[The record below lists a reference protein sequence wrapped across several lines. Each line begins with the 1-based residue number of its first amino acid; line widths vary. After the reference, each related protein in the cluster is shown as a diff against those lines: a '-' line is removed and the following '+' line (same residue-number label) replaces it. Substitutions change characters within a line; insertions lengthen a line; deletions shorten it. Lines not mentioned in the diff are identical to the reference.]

1 MDKFCTK
8 GLPSPYIY
16 IYAFAQVSAR
26 VDSRYCYHEGKIM
39 SLWHTIMH
47 AYIPHVYSCKDA
59 EMGSPSPVQMY
70 FYSTGFPTVVEV
82 KTFIS
87 ALW

>member
-1 MDKFCTK
+1 
-8 GLPSPYIY
+8 
-16 IYAFAQVSAR
+16 
-26 VDSRYCYHEGKIM
+26 M